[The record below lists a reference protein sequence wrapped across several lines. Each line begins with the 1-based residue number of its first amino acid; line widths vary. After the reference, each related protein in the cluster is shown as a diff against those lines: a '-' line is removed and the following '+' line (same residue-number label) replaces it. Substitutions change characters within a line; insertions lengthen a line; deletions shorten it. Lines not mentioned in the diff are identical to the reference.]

1 MWRHSEKQWTNAD
14 LSTDEG
20 QMQHTSAHKICYT
33 CKLVLSILK
42 VWRDRR
48 GPYAEAKEG
57 LKNSHVCTE
66 LEGTLKSHPHRN
78 GYSST

>member
-1 MWRHSEKQWTNAD
+1 MASVREKQWTNAD

-20 QMQHTSAHKICYT
+20 KTQQTSALKICYAG
-33 CKLVLSILK
+33 KLVLSILK

-48 GPYAEAKEG
+48 GPYAEAKEV

-66 LEGTLKSHPHRN
+66 LEGTLKSHPHKN